1 MVNLETILDTLER
14 CNISFCV
21 YKDEEYEDSEFGDF
35 EVQDLVISCSTE
47 DCKVLAQNHELLIDA
62 VLENYEFAKIVILL
76 STKDD
81 WIESFRINYTELDED
96 EIQELEDLER
106 SIAIETDGINIKS
119 NPKFD
124 SQDYEKNT
132 SSNRFRTL
140 KKVKSKQKINLIIIA
155 FLENL
160 YKFITDIYNILFDL

>member
-1 MVNLETILDTLER
+1 M
-14 CNISFCV
+14 
-21 YKDEEYEDSEFGDF
+21 
-35 EVQDLVISCSTE
+35 
-47 DCKVLAQNHELLIDA
+47 
-62 VLENYEFAKIVILL
+62 ENYEFAKIVILL